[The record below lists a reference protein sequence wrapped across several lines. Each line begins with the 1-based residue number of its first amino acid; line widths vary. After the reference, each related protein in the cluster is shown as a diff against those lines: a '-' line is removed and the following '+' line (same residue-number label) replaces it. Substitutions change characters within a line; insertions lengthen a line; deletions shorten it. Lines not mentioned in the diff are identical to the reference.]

1 MARPAAPDR
10 KGATSVTG
18 IPETH
23 LDLIASNQVVILATN
38 APDGRPQVTAMWFI
52 ADGEGNVSLSLN
64 TARQKVKNME
74 RDPKVTLFFVDP
86 ANPYRT
92 LELRAV
98 ARIEPDPGYV
108 TAGAVGA
115 KYGADL
121 RNMDKPGE
129 SRVTVTFDI
138 EKVNTFGS

>member
-1 MARPAAPDR
+1 M
-10 KGATSVTG
+10 TG
-18 IPETH
+18 IPASH
-23 LDLIASNQVVILATN
+23 RDLIDSNQVVILATN

-64 TARQKVKNME
+64 TARQKVKNMQD
-74 RDPKVTLFFVDP
+74 DPKVTLFFVDP

-92 LELRAV
+92 LEIRAV
-98 ARIEPDPGYV
+98 ATVEPDPGYV
-108 TAGAVGA
+108 TADAVGA
-115 KYGADL
+115 KYGGTDL
-121 RNMDKPGE
+121 RKMDKPGE